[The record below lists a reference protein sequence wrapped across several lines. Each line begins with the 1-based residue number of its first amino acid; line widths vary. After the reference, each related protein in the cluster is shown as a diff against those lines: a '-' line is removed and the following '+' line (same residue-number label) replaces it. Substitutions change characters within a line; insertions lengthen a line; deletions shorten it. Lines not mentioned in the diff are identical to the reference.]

1 MQKTKIVHISETFVS
16 GVYTYIRQLTYFC
29 SKDDRF
35 QNFVIY
41 SGERSETNDD
51 FIKEDFFPN
60 VEFRRITMSREIS
73 PLKDLKSLIKIIL
86 EIRKIKPEIIHVH
99 SSKAGVLGRIARL
112 FYPKAKLF
120 YTPHGYSFIRED
132 ISGNK
137 KQVYYLLEKIITKI
151 FGGTI
156 IACGDYEFIK
166 AEGLGKAEL
175 IRNGVDID
183 SVSKHIRPYN
193 NQKFTIGTSGKIYI
207 PKNPELFNKL
217 ALKLPNYQFVWIG
230 DGELKDKLTAENI
243 IITGW
248 KSNNET
254 LKLANE
260 FDVFLSTSS
269 WEGLP
274 FNIIEAMVLSK
285 PIVSSNI
292 NGNKPTVINSQNGFL
307 CDKIED
313 YVNAF
318 QILEDKSIREQF
330 GKRSFQIADELF
342 NMNKNFNQLIA
353 LYLK

>member
-16 GVYTYIRQLTYFC
+16 GVYTYIRQLTDFC
-29 SKDDRF
+29 SKDDKF
-35 QNFVIY
+35 QSFVIY
-41 SGERSETNDD
+41 SGERSETNNDL
-51 FIKEDFFPN
+51 IKKEFSPN
-60 VEFRRITMSREIS
+60 VEFKSINMSREIS
-73 PLKDLKSLIKIIL
+73 PLKDLKSLIKIII
-86 EIRKIKPEIIHVH
+86 EIRKIKPEVIHVH

-137 KQVYYLLEKIITKI
+137 KQVYYLLEKVITKI

-156 IACGDYEFIK
+156 IACGDYEFTK

-183 SVSKHIRPYN
+183 FVSKHTKPFN

-230 DGELKDKLTAENI
+230 DGELKDKLNAENI

-248 KSNNET
+248 KSSNET
-254 LKLANE
+254 LKLVNE

-274 FNIIEAMVLSK
+274 FNIIEAMALSK

-292 NGNKPTVINSQNGFL
+292 NGNKPTVIKSENGFL
-307 CDKIED
+307 CDNIED
-313 YVNAF
+313 YVHTF
-318 QILEDKSIREQF
+318 KILEDKSIREQF

-342 NMNKNFNQLIA
+342 DMNKNFNQLIA